1 MSNNVESTG
10 ILGQLFDPL
19 KSTASNAPEAYRWSP
34 TSQTWMTPV
43 LIGVAALIMT
53 GVGFA
58 IDHKQ
63 FYFSFLVGWL
73 FAVSISVGALF
84 FLIIGHLT
92 RASWNIVLRR
102 IAEATAVA
110 MPLLALM
117 GIPIVF
123 LGMHDLYHW
132 THLEL
137 FDPTHSA
144 YDPVIAGKQG
154 YLNAPFFMIRVVVY
168 FLAWSWLAR
177 ALYRQSILQDGGNG
191 DARAKMVK
199 LSAIGLPIMAVTVS
213 FAAFDLLMSLD
224 PHWFSTI
231 FGVYFFAGAFWTVH
245 AFIAFI
251 ANYLHSKGHLKGVVT
266 SEHMHDVGK
275 FMFGFTVFWAYI
287 AFSQYM
293 LIWYGNLP
301 EETVWFRHRLEEGW
315 EIHSAVLLIMHFVV
329 PFFILIPRFS
339 KRMGSVMSFMAVY
352 FFVMQWFD
360 LHWLSM
366 PVLHH
371 HAMIHWMDVTAF
383 IGFAALFLG
392 MVLYRLSRHSLVPH
406 QDPQFAASVGHI
418 NL

>member
-1 MSNNVESTG
+1 
-10 ILGQLFDPL
+10 
-19 KSTASNAPEAYRWSP
+19 
-34 TSQTWMTPV
+34 
-43 LIGVAALIMT
+43 
-53 GVGFA
+53 
-58 IDHKQ
+58 
-63 FYFSFLVGWL
+63 
-73 FAVSISVGALF
+73 
-84 FLIIGHLT
+84 
-92 RASWNIVLRR
+92 
-102 IAEATAVA
+102 
-110 MPLLALM
+110 
-117 GIPIVF
+117 
-123 LGMHDLYHW
+123 
-132 THLEL
+132 
-137 FDPTHSA
+137 
-144 YDPVIAGKQG
+144 
-154 YLNAPFFMIRVVVY
+154 MIRVVVY
-168 FLAWSWLAR
+168 FLAWSWLSR
-177 ALYRQSILQDGGNG
+177 ALYKQSISQDGGNG
-191 DARAKMVK
+191 EARAKMVK
-199 LSAIGLPIMAVTVS
+199 LSAIGLPVMAVTVS

-329 PFFILIPRFS
+329 PFLILIPRFS

-406 QDPQFAASVGHI
+406 QDPQFAASVGHV